1 LAIDI
6 SFSLLSYSPSLPSVS
21 SLAKQSRSSFPA
33 LSQRNLQALS
43 LSPSFDDARHG
54 TAFDPLAPVCV
65 CFGPCDVKFGCIL
78 PILFQLG
85 SHRAYAT
92 LKAKG
97 GAERNILKVSVISLF
112 VKTYMCIENCFWCD
126 YACDSCR
133 CIYLSVCLGC
143 SVSWTEEGAR
153 RKCRKSYLW
162 EFIRELCVKSVAPE
176 SLRELAE
183 AVTVNNNSCE

>member
-1 LAIDI
+1 MMLATVPPSIRWPLFVFVLVPVMWNLAAFCR
-6 SFSLLSYSPSLPSVS
+6 FSSNWVLIVPTQLWKP
-21 SLAKQSRSSFPA
+21 REE
-33 LSQRNLQALS
+33 QR
-43 LSPSFDDARHG
+43 
-54 TAFDPLAPVCV
+54 
-65 CFGPCDVKFGCIL
+65 
-78 PILFQLG
+78 
-85 SHRAYAT
+85 
-92 LKAKG
+92 
-97 GAERNILKVSVISLF
+97 ENILKVSVISLF
-112 VKTYMCIENCFWCD
+112 VKTYMCIENWFWCD

-183 AVTVNNNSCE
+183 AVTVNNNSCEWSGYVGGAAAAAACLWKTSNTEEDGYEQKSHMKTNITSQE

>member
-43 LSPSFDDARHG
+43 LSLKLSLSLSFDDARHG

-97 GAERNILKVSVISLF
+97 GAER
-112 VKTYMCIENCFWCD
+112 EH
-126 YACDSCR
+126 
-133 CIYLSVCLGC
+133 
-143 SVSWTEEGAR
+143 
-153 RKCRKSYLW
+153 
-162 EFIRELCVKSVAPE
+162 PE
-176 SLRELAE
+176 SFCDF
-183 AVTVNNNSCE
+183 SFCEDLYVH